1 MKPDALLRT
10 ASERTG
16 EVRQQK
22 YLQMVN
28 VMEDLIRFT
37 IHTRENKDY
46 LLDRYSERKASVAA
60 LSERV
65 NQKSI

>member
-1 MKPDALLRT
+1 MA
-10 ASERTG
+10 
-16 EVRQQK
+16 
-22 YLQMVN
+22 N
-28 VMEDLIRFT
+28 VMEDLIGFT

-60 LSERV
+60 LAERV